1 MTFDYNLKE
10 DEYLKALKLYTRKF
24 TKTGK
29 RKIRITY
36 FAGLVLLV
44 TSAYMFIS
52 IFKQYLSFK
61 QSLPDYVVREL
72 LNKLFTQGFGYI
84 LIIIIYLLLGIFFLY
99 SAYTYPSARIINKNT
114 DSKTLEPRKVN
125 INDLGIVYWQAN
137 NEADKKSY
145 FWDDIEDVFENEEFY
160 LMTVAKNKIFIL
172 PKRMIST
179 KIQSEF
185 IEKHVTKWNVSL
197 YWQLLDAGKCK

>member
-10 DEYLKALKLYTRKF
+10 DEYLKAIKLYTRKF

-160 LMTVAKNKIFIL
+160 LMTVADRK
-172 PKRMIST
+172 S
-179 KIQSEF
+179 
-185 IEKHVTKWNVSL
+185 VV
-197 YWQLLDAGKCK
+197 

>member
-10 DEYLKALKLYTRKF
+10 DEYLKAIKLYTRKF

-61 QSLPDYVVREL
+61 QSLTDYVVREL

-185 IEKHVTKWNVSL
+185 IEKHVTK
-197 YWQLLDAGKCK
+197 

>member
-10 DEYLKALKLYTRKF
+10 DEYLKAIKLYTRKF

>member
-10 DEYLKALKLYTRKF
+10 DEYLKAIKLYTRKF

-84 LIIIIYLLLGIFFLY
+84 LILIIYLILGIFFLY
-99 SAYTYPSARIINKNT
+99 SAYNYPSTKIINKNT
-114 DSKTLEPRKVN
+114 DPKTLEPRKVK
-125 INDLGIVYWQAN
+125 INDSGIVYWQAN
-137 NEADKKSY
+137 NEEDKKSHL
-145 FWDDIEDVFENEEFY
+145 WNDIEGVFETEEFY
-160 LMTVAKNKIFIL
+160 LMKIDKNKIFIL

-179 KIQSEF
+179 KVQSDF
-185 IEKHVTKWNVSL
+185 IEKHVTK
-197 YWQLLDAGKCK
+197 

>member
-10 DEYLKALKLYTRKF
+10 DEYLKAIKLYTRKF

-61 QSLPDYVVREL
+61 QSLPDYVVR
-72 LNKLFTQGFGYI
+72 YI

>member
-10 DEYLKALKLYTRKF
+10 DEYLKAIKLYTRKF

-52 IFKQYLSFK
+52 IFKQYLFFK

>member
-1 MTFDYNLKE
+1 CELVVVNFILQKR
-10 DEYLKALKLYTRKF
+10 LPFLYGF
-24 TKTGK
+24 FHLH
-29 RKIRITY
+29 KIFYT
-36 FAGLVLLV
+36 L
-44 TSAYMFIS
+44 
-52 IFKQYLSFK
+52 
-61 QSLPDYVVREL
+61 
-72 LNKLFTQGFGYI
+72 
-84 LIIIIYLLLGIFFLY
+84 FLY

-185 IEKHVTKWNVSL
+185 IEKHVTK
-197 YWQLLDAGKCK
+197 